1 MLKNYF
7 KLAFRQLWRNRLFT
21 LLNVG
26 GLSIGLAACW
36 MIFQLVNFELN
47 FDTDHPQ
54 ADRIYKVV
62 SHFTFEGEE
71 SGNAGTPKPLAA
83 ALRREVG
90 GIDLTVGLYSQWM
103 STLQVQQPSG
113 KLQVFNDIEN
123 VVATTDDYF
132 RLVPYQWLAGTPTRV
147 LTEPNQA
154 VLTKSRADKY
164 FPGLSPEQIVG
175 STLNYRDTMAVTVTG
190 IVADISSSTSFTG
203 KEFIS
208 LATIQKGK
216 LAEQFASAWGS
227 TNSNDQVYLLLNEN
241 ADLEKLSQ
249 TINALSTKNSKADIE
264 KWGDFGRKHEL
275 VPLAEVHFATEY
287 QGRDRTVDK
296 KVLYGLLGLA
306 AFLLIL
312 AVINY
317 INLTTAQ
324 VPQRARE
331 IGVRKALGSSRTH
344 LMANFLGET
353 FLVTILA
360 CGVAYGWIL
369 AFWTSFRELFP
380 EELTLNQNPM
390 QSLLFVALLVLVV
403 SILSG
408 WYPGVLITR
417 FQPTQVLRGQL
428 SFSMGQNRFTFRK
441 ILIVFQF
448 VIAQGFI
455 IGAIILNQQLHFA
468 LEKDLG
474 FDREAVLTFHVP
486 YRLLEAPAYR
496 DKHLTL
502 KQELKRFP
510 EVERVSLGDSPFTN
524 SFSSNSHMYAGPK
537 GEVERNLYL
546 KHVDTELLDTYGMK
560 LIAGRNLL
568 PSDTTTE
575 YVLNETAVK
584 AFGFE
589 SPPAAIGKFLTEN
602 GGGGPIQIVGVV
614 SDFHSATLDEAISPL
629 ALTTQRDRTGTFN
642 VKLASR
648 EPSDWQAAIR
658 KMDAR
663 WKSTYPD
670 APFEYTFYDDMI
682 ENYYESERTLS
693 KIINLATAVAILISC
708 LGLFGLATLTAYQR
722 TKEIG
727 VRKVLGASVYGIVGL
742 LSTDFLLLVVIALVI
757 ASPIAWYFMEQ
768 WLNNFVYRISIGWW
782 NFILAGG
789 LALLIALVT
798 VSYQAIKAALMNPV
812 KSLRSE

>member
-1 MLKNYF
+1 VLDDF
-7 KLAFRQLWRNRLFT
+7 PARNF
-21 LLNVG
+21 N
-26 GLSIGLAACW
+26 
-36 MIFQLVNFELN
+36 N
-47 FDTDHPQ
+47 DHPQ

-62 SHFTFEGEE
+62 SHFIFEGEE

-83 ALRREVG
+83 ALRGEVG
-90 GIDLTVGLYSQWM
+90 GIGLAVGLYSQWM

-132 RLVPYQWLAGTPTRV
+132 RLVPYQWLAGTPNKV
-147 LTEPNQA
+147 LTEPNQV
-154 VLTKSRADKY
+154 VLTKSRADRY
-164 FPGLSPEQIVG
+164 FPGLSPEQILG
-175 STLNYRDTMAVTVTG
+175 STLNYRDTIAVTVTG
-190 IVADISSSTSFTG
+190 IVADASTSTSFTG
-203 KEFIS
+203 KEFLS
-208 LATIQKGK
+208 LTTIQKGK
-216 LAEQFASAWGS
+216 LAEQFASSWGS
-227 TNSNDQVYLLLNEN
+227 TNSNDQVYVLLNEN
-241 ADLEKLSQ
+241 TDVQKVSQ
-249 TINALSTKNSKADIE
+249 TINALSTKYSKADVE
-264 KWGDFGRKHEL
+264 KWGDYGREHKL
-275 VPLAEVHFATEY
+275 IPLAEVHFATEY

-306 AFLLIL
+306 VFLLVL

-324 VPQRARE
+324 VPQCARE

-344 LMANFLGET
+344 LMVNFFGET
-353 FLVTILA
+353 FLVTSLA
-360 CGVAYGWIL
+360 CGVAYVWML

-380 EELTLNQNPM
+380 EELTLNQNPV
-390 QSLLFVALLVLVV
+390 QSLLFMAVLVLVV
-403 SILSG
+403 SVLSG

-428 SFSMGQNRFTFRK
+428 SFSIGQNRFTFRK

-455 IGAIILNQQLHFA
+455 IGAIILNQQLHYA

-474 FDREAVLTFHVP
+474 FDREAILTFHVP
-486 YRLLEAPAYR
+486 YRLLESQAYQS
-496 DKHLTL
+496 KHLT
-502 KQELKRFP
+502 
-510 EVERVSLGDSPFTN
+510 EVEHVSLGDSPFTN
-524 SFSSNSHMYAGPK
+524 SFTSNSHMYAGPK
-537 GEVERNLYL
+537 GEIERNLYQ
-546 KHVDTELLDTYGMK
+546 KYVDTELLDTYGMK
-560 LIAGRNLL
+560 LIAGRNVV
-568 PSDTTTE
+568 PSDTVKE
-575 YVLNETAVK
+575 YVLNEIAVK
-584 AFGFE
+584 AFGFA
-589 SPPAAIGKFLTEN
+589 SPLAAIGKFLTEN
-602 GGGGPIQIVGVV
+602 GEGRPIQIVGVV

-629 ALTTQRDRTGTFN
+629 ALTTQKDRTGTFN

-648 EPSDWQAAIR
+648 KPSDWQAGIQ
-658 KMDAR
+658 KMESS

-708 LGLFGLATLTAYQR
+708 LGLFGLAALTAYQR

-727 VRKVLGASVYGIVGL
+727 IRKVLGASVYGIVGL
-742 LSTDFLLLVVIALVI
+742 LSTDFLLLVFIALLI

-768 WLNNFVYRISIGWW
+768 WLNNFVYRITISWW
-782 NFILAGG
+782 SFMLAGG

-798 VSYQAIKAALMNPV
+798 VSYQSIKAALMNPV
-812 KSLRSE
+812 KSLRFE